1 MTGLIADK
9 SKLSFKN
16 LKVKSE
22 EDMNEEEKAEY
33 KVAREKEAKE
43 ADELWEKLKS
53 AKDSGTLMGCSAEGE
68 TEGFIDIDGE
78 NSGIMSGHAY
88 SLLDV
93 IELD

>member
-43 ADELWEKLKS
+43 ADDLWEKLK
-53 AKDSGTLMGCSAEGE
+53 
-68 TEGFIDIDGE
+68 
-78 NSGIMSGHAY
+78 
-88 SLLDV
+88 
-93 IELD
+93 